1 MAKIRP
7 KLAELEVLEGGGA
20 GGMGGGGGRR
30 GAYDT
35 KKQQERLDAIPPKE
49 RAALENPGEQF
60 KTLSPAVEKTQ
71 AKIKSATKREQ
82 ERLDAVP
89 PKERAGLENPGEQFR
104 VKSEGMKKGG
114 KVTASQRADGIA
126 AKGKTRGKM
135 Y

>member
-7 KLAELEVLEGGGA
+7 KLAEMELLEGGGA
-20 GGMGGGGGRR
+20 GGMGGGGRR

-60 KTLSPAVEKTQ
+60 RAPNPVAEKTQ
-71 AKIKSATKREQ
+71 AKIKPATKREQ

-89 PKERAGLENPGEQFR
+89 PKERAALENPGEQFR
-104 VKSEGMKKGG
+104 VNSDGMKKGG

-126 AKGKTRGKM
+126 TKGKTRGKM